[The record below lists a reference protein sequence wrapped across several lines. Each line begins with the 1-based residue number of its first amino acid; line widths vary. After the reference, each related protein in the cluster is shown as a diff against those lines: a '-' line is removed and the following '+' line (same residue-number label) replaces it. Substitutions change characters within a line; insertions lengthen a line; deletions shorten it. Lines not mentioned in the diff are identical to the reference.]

1 MDPGRSWVFVCRW
14 ATDTGWKDNWHGKEG
29 TFALARLLIVDDDP
43 EITSALARGLALHG
57 YDTLVENRADRAL
70 ERLMSEPLA
79 GAIVDV
85 MLGADSGVDLVRQAR
100 ATEVRCPILMLSALS
115 DVEHRAAGLEAG
127 ADDYVVKPFSFDEL
141 VARLRVQE
149 RRVRA
154 SAPAVATLRRFDKVL
169 STGDAEVML
178 TERERDLLMLLAD
191 NAGQPMHRGQLF
203 DTLWLADGSAN
214 DNVVDVYIG
223 YLRKKLRTADFGI
236 EIKTIRNKG
245 FCLEGQIQIEDTASM
260 QTKV

>member
-1 MDPGRSWVFVCRW
+1 M
-14 ATDTGWKDNWHGKEG
+14 T
-29 TFALARLLIVDDDP
+29 RLLIVDDDP

-57 YDTLVENRADRAL
+57 YDTVLENRADRAL
-70 ERLMSEPLA
+70 DRLKSDLFA

-85 MLGADSGVDLVRQAR
+85 MLGADSGIDLVRQAR
-100 ATEVRCPILMLSALS
+100 KAAVECPILMLSALS
-115 DVEHRAAGLEAG
+115 DVDHRAAGLEAG

-154 SAPAVATLRRFDKVL
+154 NAPTIAVLRRADRVL
-169 STGDAEVML
+169 SIGDAEVTL
-178 TERERDLLMLLAD
+178 TERECDVLLLLAD
-191 NAGQPMHRGQLF
+191 HAGEPMARGALF

-223 YLRKKLRTADFGI
+223 YLRKKLREADFGI

-245 FCLEGQIQIEDTASM
+245 FCFEGRLRIDETAVI